1 MAKNVGSKAA
11 EVVKSMDVD
20 LSRRWGIRLG
30 DMAEDGRRNVLFSSN
45 LSFQTLAT
53 SSYCRELARKP
64 EINISRKET

>member
-20 LSRRWGIRLG
+20 LSRRWGICLG

-53 SSYCRELARKP
+53 
-64 EINISRKET
+64 